1 MNPEEPPKNGYI
13 QKSDIIK
20 NQNWIDEYKVFVAKA
35 YGERGSFP
43 YLVIGKPFIGKPN
56 TCCSETYL
64 LVGSFKSEQIAE
76 NVISYMRTR
85 FFRMLVL
92 LIKNT
97 QDAPK
102 RVYSLVPIQDF
113 NESWTDEKLYK
124 KYGLTTE
131 EIAVI

>member
-1 MNPEEPPKNGYI
+1 
-13 QKSDIIK
+13 
-20 NQNWIDEYKVFVAKA
+20 
-35 YGERGSFP
+35 
-43 YLVIGKPFIGKPN
+43 
-56 TCCSETYL
+56 
-64 LVGSFKSEQIAE
+64 
-76 NVISYMRTR
+76 MRTR

-124 KYGLTTE
+124 KGSSGFE
-131 EIAVI
+131 GINV